1 MAYLTKTLETLIE
14 RAERKGTAA
23 KRVREGSIM
32 GNQLWGMSVE
42 EQREY
47 VKSTPMVE
55 QWRVT
60 VQRTKQ
66 DGEAY
71 KNIIVDHYGTEIAF
85 IIVNETRGTTDL
97 HNYYGES
104 NSDRDALNGLCSH
117 YGIDR
122 GFSYRPS
129 TGEFIEVTAEREDI
143 GKIQADMIALRQ
155 EHIRKEATWIL
166 S

>member
-14 RAERKGTAA
+14 RAERKGTAV

-32 GNQLWGMSVE
+32 GNHMWGMSRE
-42 EQREY
+42 AQREY
-47 VKSTPMVE
+47 IRSTPMIE

-60 VQRTKQ
+60 VGRPNNHYTR
-66 DGEAY
+66 
-71 KNIIVDHYGTEIAF
+71 IIVEHYGTRIAEICRCNRTGKAS
-85 IIVNETRGTTDL
+85 L
-97 HNYYGES
+97 SYYYGES

-129 TGEFIEVTAEREDI
+129 TGEFIEVTQEREDI

-155 EHIRKEATWIL
+155 EHIRKEAPWIL

>member
-1 MAYLTKTLETLIE
+1 MAYLSKTLEQLIE
-14 RAERKGTAA
+14 RAERRGTAV

-32 GNQLWGMSVE
+32 GNHMWGMSRE
-42 EQREY
+42 AQREY
-47 VKSTPMVE
+47 ISSTPMID

-60 VQRTKQ
+60 VHRTKQ
-66 DGEAY
+66 DGRRY
-71 KNIIVDHYGTEIAF
+71 RNIIVDHYGTEIAF
-85 IIVNETRGTTDL
+85 IIIDETRGTVDL

-122 GFSYRPS
+122 RFRYRPS
-129 TGEFIEVTAEREDI
+129 IGEFTEVTADREDI
-143 GKIQADMIALRQ
+143 GKIQSDMIAMRQ
-155 EHIRKEATWIL
+155 EHIRKEAPWIL